1 MDLVKVHPSN
11 LIETIESLRAKF
23 INQKALDQLEK
34 AARDLLKGNE
44 SDETGVVITE
54 LDEQDSVENNK

>member
-1 MDLVKVHPSN
+1 MDLVKVHPEK

-34 AARDLLKGNE
+34 AARDLLKGQKSEKNK
-44 SDETGVVITE
+44 SDELKIE
-54 LDEQDSVENNK
+54 EIKSDNEE